1 MARPETLNAE
11 PRSAP
16 PVGPAVDAAADPV
29 AGAGADQLET
39 IERALGTF
47 FRLSRNFRFQE
58 AVHKRSGF
66 ATDRA
71 SYGVLSRV
79 GELQPVRLSE
89 LAHVLGVDVSTI
101 SRQVATLEHRGLLSR
116 AADPADGRAVR
127 LELTETGQHYLSRLS
142 SAWHDIVAEAVGD
155 WSPRDIAKFSGL
167 IDRFVAGLEAA
178 AELSS

>member
-1 MARPETLNAE
+1 MARPETVKAHSH
-11 PRSAP
+11 PAP
-16 PVGPAVDAAADPV
+16 EGVRPDGPGPIDAD
-29 AGAGADQLET
+29 DLEVV
-39 IERALGTF
+39 ERALNTF

-71 SYGVLSRV
+71 SYGVLARV

-89 LAHVLGVDVSTI
+89 LAHVLGVDVSTT

-116 AADPADGRAVR
+116 TADPADGRAVR
-127 LELTETGQHYLSRLS
+127 LELTEQGQHYLTKLS
-142 SAWHDIVAEAVGD
+142 NAWHDIVAEALAD
-155 WSPRDIAKFSGL
+155 WSPREVSRFSAL

-178 AELSS
+178 AEIGSV

>member
-1 MARPETLNAE
+1 MARPETLNAHDE
-11 PRSAP
+11 DTPRGVA
-16 PVGPAVDAAADPV
+16 VGGVDPD
-29 AGAGADQLET
+29 DLEV

-71 SYGVLSRV
+71 SYGVLARV

-101 SRQVATLEHRGLLSR
+101 SRQVATLEHRGLVSR

-127 LELTETGQHYLSRLS
+127 LELTEPGQQYLAKLS
-142 SAWHDIVAEAVGD
+142 TAWHEIVAEAIAD
-155 WSPRDIAKFSGL
+155 WQPRDVARFSAM
-167 IDRFVAGLEAA
+167 IDRFVGGLESAA
-178 AELSS
+178 DISST

>member
-1 MARPETLNAE
+1 MARPEILNA
-11 PRSAP
+11 PQHSAP
-16 PVGPAVDAAADPV
+16 EGGSPGGSSPI
-29 AGAGADQLET
+29 GADDLEVV
-39 IERALGTF
+39 ERALNTF

-66 ATDRA
+66 TTDRA

-127 LELTETGQHYLSRLS
+127 LELTEQGQHYLTKLS
-142 SAWHDIVAEAVGD
+142 NAWHEIVAEALAD
-155 WSPRDIAKFSGL
+155 WPPREVAKFSGM
-167 IDRFVAGLEAA
+167 IDRFVLGLEAA
-178 AELSS
+178 AEISAI